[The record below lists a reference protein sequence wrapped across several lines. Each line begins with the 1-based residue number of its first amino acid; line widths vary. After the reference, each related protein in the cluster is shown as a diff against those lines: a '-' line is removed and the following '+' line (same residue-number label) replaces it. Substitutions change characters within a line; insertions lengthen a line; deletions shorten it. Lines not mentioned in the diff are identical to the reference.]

1 MIMEDR
7 PIRAHR
13 RPAGFSLLELTV
25 VVVILMVIGLIALPN
40 MVNVVSNARLRG
52 GATNLAGL
60 LQNCRMVAVKE
71 NRTKSTH
78 FTVMANGPVAYVK
91 NATDTSTTPLRKDP
105 QVQLGT
111 PLTKFTTPTGA
122 GAPTTVPSSQLG
134 FTAQTGDP
142 SFTTSGIPCTF
153 SGGNCTPNVGFI
165 YYFKDRRPL
174 GQSGWAAVSI
184 SPAGRI
190 KRWFWDGSNWVE

>member
-7 PIRAHR
+7 AIPAER
-13 RPAGFSLLELTV
+13 RSSGFSMLELLL
-25 VVVILMVIGLIALPN
+25 VVVILTVIGLIALPN

-52 GATNLAGL
+52 GATNLASL

-71 NRTKSTH
+71 NRMKSTH

-91 NATDTSTTPLRKDP
+91 NASDTSTTVLSSDP
-105 QVQLGT
+105 QIQLGT
-111 PLTKFTTPTGA
+111 PLTKYTTPTGA
-122 GAPTTVPSSQLG
+122 NAPTTVPTTSLG

-142 SFTTSGIPCTF
+142 SFNTSGIPCAY
-153 SGGNCTPNVGFI
+153 SGGNCTNAGFI
-165 YYFKDRRPL
+165 YYFKDVRPL
-174 GQSGWAAVSI
+174 GKSGWAAVSI

-190 KRWFWDGSNWVE
+190 KRWFWDGSNWVD